1 LLQELVELASPFGQ
15 IVQSK
20 LNVGPN
26 RNQAF
31 IEFSDV
37 SLAVQMVNFFAS
49 SSEPAKV
56 RAHDR
61 RQHDCCIVQLVAVST
76 LT

>member
-1 LLQELVELASPFGQ
+1 MELAAPFGE

-31 IEFSDV
+31 IEFTDQ
-37 SLAVQMVNFFAS
+37 SLAIQMVNFFAS

-56 RAHDR
+56 LLSWQERLGCCR
-61 RQHDCCIVQLVAVST
+61 RRKLCLS
-76 LT
+76 

>member
-1 LLQELVELASPFGQ
+1 MQELVELSAPFGN

-31 IEFSDV
+31 IEFTDQN
-37 SLAVQMVNFFAS
+37 LAISMVNFFAT

-56 RAHDR
+56 HDLR
-61 RQHDCCIVQLVAVST
+61 I
-76 LT
+76 

>member
-1 LLQELVELASPFGQ
+1 MASQELVELASPFGS

-31 IEFSDV
+31 IEFTDV
-37 SLAVQMVNFFAS
+37 NLAVQMVNFFAS
-49 SSEPAKV
+49 AAEPAKV
-56 RAHDR
+56 CKH
-61 RQHDCCIVQLVAVST
+61 QWT
-76 LT
+76 G

>member
-1 LLQELVELASPFGQ
+1 MPPTYCAYLLQELVELASPFGQ

-31 IEFSDV
+31 IEFTDV
-37 SLAVQMVNFFAS
+37 SLAIQIVNFFAS

-56 RAHDR
+56 
-61 RQHDCCIVQLVAVST
+61 
-76 LT
+76 